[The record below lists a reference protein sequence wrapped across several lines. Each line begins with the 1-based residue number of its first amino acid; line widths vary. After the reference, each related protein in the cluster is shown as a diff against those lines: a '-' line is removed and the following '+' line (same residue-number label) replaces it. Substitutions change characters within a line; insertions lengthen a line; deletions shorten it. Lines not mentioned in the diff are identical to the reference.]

1 MIKTSF
7 LPPELLTFFR
17 YSAILGFISVSVLI
31 INLNHKLFDT
41 VFRDSAKKFWWL
53 FVLVSTV
60 PLLVIIYVFNFF
72 FGGKIVQ

>member
-1 MIKTSF
+1 MKASL
-7 LPPELLTFFR
+7 LPPELLSFFR
-17 YSAILGFISVSVLI
+17 YAAILGFISVAVLI

-53 FVLVSTV
+53 FVLVSVV
-60 PLLVIIYVFNFF
+60 PFLVIIYVFDFF